1 MMTSKVEIILQNTPF
16 PGADQQIGGHHVI
29 ESMVDVQG
37 KNWAVYLRGKLSQA
51 QVKSALSSMTNTHF
65 ALPVQDEF
73 SLISF
78 KPKGMTHART
88 NPPGDVTVV
97 RGHMYYARPNPI
109 SKTDFHQEMDE
120 MLIDNPEK
128 HFTKYTVKN
137 TDQLHQRLWKG
148 VSYAGESYGWKKGD
162 ELWHRR
168 ASFIMPKIK
177 INKALKGATMFYHTH
192 PSKDEPSLTSADDIQ
207 FYLDLHFAWGIKSFY
222 TVMKHK
228 LDHFTITS
236 KPGGA
241 EKYLRMEEDAF
252 IDTVDG
258 MIGKGEEVAK
268 KEVGEDRPEVEFQN
282 RITKEMVDLFNKK
295 FKSIAKISF
304 RPKAKNPASKLARKS
319 SNNPIAALV
328 NPAPNPPIKVK
339 DQYVAKA
346 LDELKGLDY
355 AHEHYGADEYGHTM
369 YVYWWL
375 KHHLAPTPKQPKG
388 RLYKLNEYG
397 LDSDTRKKLRNYLS
411 QSIIGNYNYMDAVY
425 LLALYH
431 DIAKLREKGVKEP
444 GWEIGAE
451 MFRKEIG
458 PELNLPEKLTEDLA
472 FLFDTDLGRKGITD
486 EDFLTQSGDYY
497 GASKLVQMADM
508 ITHHPTMYTKKGGEA
523 YKQEAMVN
531 MVNQLRVFLDHHHI
545 IQNPPPQV
553 NTLQWVASYD
563 IDLAYEEAEELL
575 GEFHQSVI
583 PDNDGKTKQ
592 ADDQSSGGHIYY
604 MRFNNT
610 VIPGLTRTFKAN
622 LALSTGKL
630 TVYIGSPTPD
640 DLGKKAANDIY
651 QLVGSRLKE
660 SYPEIDIEEIEPETI
675 VNPRHANKIQIISIS
690 GPSGGGKS
698 TVLHYLHKHI
708 PNSSI
713 PPTYTTRPRRRS
725 DGADR
730 KFVSRTQFNAMLKRG
745 EFVEWDT
752 SGKHFYGR
760 RFKDFLGNVAIIEVS
775 LQGKKHYEKRF
786 ANVFSIYLD
795 PDPSLTEEERAKA
808 IFRRGGVTKEGA
820 KQRAKKATE
829 TVKRSKKMQ
838 FDLRVTM
845 MKGKYHE
852 GAKKVL
858 SEVPLV
864 NDSHEGGF
872 IPLSDLIGITREE
885 QEEADRRLAEEKARI
900 RQEEEEEAERRRK
913 EIEEYERRFKQT
925 SLPIDEEDAYRDLHD
940 DTPWANPKDL
950 FDWFED
956 WAKLI
961 NMKNKELKAFLDSDW
976 GKVAGLSPEE
986 AKKLGINSGRT
997 SGRRILKMRKKL
1009 GLGGPK
1015 DYIKGPRHLE
1025 EMWEVALKKWT
1036 GPASKKGTDWYW
1048 CTRQV
1053 RFNKRFM
1060 GDNFGERKGPLV
1072 KKQKTQNQPSRRL
1085 LSLWVWGHDPW
1096 RYARKNGIERMP
1108 KCPDVPWVGRT
1119 EKIKYGKIEVI
1130 PGPRKNP
1137 SKVTVESI
1145 THRQVPVTLRRKT
1158 FQVDELMAPL
1168 LIHLW
1173 DNGVQT
1179 LFSCQGESF
1188 DDPVGDLNPY
1198 IEKRF
1203 KETGEVQEPT
1213 PGWTNGYILM
1223 SDGYDYVAHRLRHL
1237 LWNEGGTGEISTFET
1252 HAAYKNGAEVWLES
1266 DYHQWGKMEYPSE
1279 SLSVHWRGR
1288 PDYEN
1293 LRHIYD
1299 AFGLKFPEVKKN
1311 PGSIEVSHY
1320 EDPVQEE
1327 GYPGIMQRIDLH
1339 ENGENIGYLIWWN
1352 DSKDKVW
1359 IHHLR
1364 VLPEH
1369 RKKGLGLLLI
1379 DELRKRPEAKG
1390 KKIHLHAPLRGGPRD
1405 WTVKW
1410 YERLGFKPIDEDSNE
1425 MVLQN
1430 PPSRSDQFTK
1440 QDIIWTGNLEEGLS
1454 ANLLKAIKKLRHQNR
1469 EYFGYANYDTLWSHT
1484 NFEPTSTGMFEDY
1497 EDKKKFIKDNGII
1510 FSFHTHPI
1518 RYLESVLG
1526 RNKWS
1531 RWSDVPS
1538 PADYAYALNQRMVY
1552 GIQCE
1557 IISTQHGFFI
1567 IEVIPKKG
1575 SSSKYTQKMFEH
1587 DVTVAG
1593 EVWDYE
1599 NVWDKYG
1606 RVLTPGQHAKD
1617 TVKEVNK
1624 RTKGANFKVTFYDDP
1639 IIAVKWKPHKEN
1651 KDWVS
1656 FDKPI
1661 RVNPHYTPP
1670 PNVAMFPGEMPQ
1682 GPAALYQ
1689 QTISISQL
1697 NPPKPIT
1704 VMLNR
1709 IDVGLP
1715 YSEED
1720 EAGEFIALNF
1730 HPDYIPALHEAAG
1743 VKMAKESEALPGSE
1757 IGYFNDGIFINIENV
1772 GKIPIDWKLARLVEA
1787 LNNKHGIRTMGSDQG
1802 GFDRHTKFQGGEWTY
1817 HPVFYGFISCDKD
1830 SMEKLVELFGDIPG
1844 FEVGPDEYFPNLGKT
1859 MKFSNPPRS
1868 KPFPWNKER
1877 VKLSPLKTM
1886 KRAKATYKAWKEG
1899 KPIGFSATTS
1909 LKSMGK
1915 IPRASGKYKLGDK
1928 YVRINSPKKLDLGA
1942 IQQTYDSSLAD
1953 IEKYLAE
1960 RQEILDLLVEET
1972 DEAIRNGYMAM
1983 VEEYDKLIAS
1993 ATDIMQRMEYLATQI
2008 APSDSSYRVNPNHCP
2023 IEAEAR
2029 RAATDPSF
2037 KHHEWYIEHH
2047 LDYVM
2052 AIAKAIVKSDE
2063 EEDQQLIHDMVWM
2076 HDYPK
2081 MMGDKDNYELVRELV
2096 SKHRSER
2103 YTDRLMNQLR
2113 WMEAIKSPDWNGRA
2127 TTIAAVMST
2136 ADALAH
2142 YYGPFFQIF
2151 HDENP
2156 DTPIAELKKKNRA
2169 KLEKDKRKLRAGP
2182 RRTALD
2188 NVKLKYKGR
2197 KVKVVG
2203 NEHIAELIE
2212 RKNPVRDP
2220 TPYTM
2225 TVRHEIGTRE
2235 GPYGHVIEDG
2245 KLEDLRLAEII
2256 TVDTVR
2262 EPDTNKFL
2270 LTLYEDWKKAAEELG
2285 EAPDPIRNGGAFAA
2299 LIKLVNNTRYSPKNE
2314 MFDKALDVKE
2324 EMVGQTWTLDKIDEY
2339 GGICRHQ
2346 ALVNAWILER
2356 ALKEGRL
2363 SGKVFY
2369 EKGYGHAWAVYRLS
2383 SWEEWMN
2390 KPDSELTLEEI
2401 KKKGKSEVIIDSAQ
2415 DMWDYRYDAN
2425 KVGYQSEDGKYY
2437 IYEQAV
2443 KEVGPDGKPT
2453 GRIHVRE
2460 VRSNPRTKKGRK
2472 FPSKYLKGLTPT
2484 EKAIARYE
2492 IDRGYEYDMDD
2503 PAAYKDWRSDIKAKA
2518 RGLKTVPS
2526 KWRNKFA
2533 KKYGPLKKGYDF
2545 LDRMAKT
2552 TGVKR
2557 KYLKKIQDKGLA
2569 AWRVGHRP
2577 GVTPM
2582 QWARGRVY
2590 AFVMAAPSSTGPGK
2604 PDHKL
2609 AVEAG
2614 VR

>member
-16 PGADQQIGGHHVI
+16 PGAGQQIGGHHVI

-51 QVKSALSSMTNTHF
+51 QVKSALATMTNTHF

-109 SKTDFHQEMDE
+109 SPSDFDKEMDE

-128 HFTKYTVKN
+128 YFTKYTIKN
-137 TDQLHQRLWKG
+137 PEGLHERLWKG
-148 VSYAGESYGWKKGD
+148 VSYAGESYGWKKGN

-207 FYLDLHFAWGIKSFY
+207 FYLDLHFRWGIKSFY

-228 LDHFTITS
+228 LDHFTITG
-236 KPGGA
+236 KKGGK
-241 EKYLRMEEDAF
+241 EKYLRMDEDAF
-252 IDTVDG
+252 IDAVDG
-258 MIGKGEEVAK
+258 LIEKGEEVAK

-411 QSIIGNYNYMDAVY
+411 QSIIGNYTYMDAVY

-497 GASKLVQMADM
+497 GATKLVQMADM

-531 MVNQLRVFLDHHHI
+531 MINQLRVFLDHHHI

-553 NTLQWVASYD
+553 NTLQWVAGYD
-563 IDLAYEEAEELL
+563 IDLAYEEADELL

-630 TVYIGSPTPD
+630 TVYVGSPTPD
-640 DLGKKAANDIY
+640 DLGKKVANDIY
-651 QLVGSRLKE
+651 QLVGGRLKE
-660 SYPEIDIEEIEPETI
+660 SYPEIEIEEMEPETI

-752 SGKHFYGR
+752 SGRHFYGR

-786 ANVFSIYLD
+786 ANVFSVYLD
-795 PDPSLTEEERAKA
+795 PDPSITEEARAKA

-845 MKGKYHE
+845 MKGKYNE
-852 GAKKVL
+852 SAKKVL
-858 SEVPLV
+858 SEIPLV
-864 NDSHEGGF
+864 NDNHGRF
-872 IPLSDLIGITREE
+872 IPLSDLIGITPE
-885 QEEADRRLAEEKARI
+885 QQAENDRRLAEEKERI
-900 RQEEEEEAERRRK
+900 RKEEEEEAKRK
-913 EIEEYERRFKQT
+913 AEELEKYLARFTQT
-925 SLPIDEEDAYRDLHD
+925 SLPIDTEDAYRDLHD

-1137 SKVTVESI
+1137 
-1145 THRQVPVTLRRKT
+1145 
-1158 FQVDELMAPL
+1158 
-1168 LIHLW
+1168 
-1173 DNGVQT
+1173 
-1179 LFSCQGESF
+1179 
-1188 DDPVGDLNPY
+1188 
-1198 IEKRF
+1198 
-1203 KETGEVQEPT
+1203 
-1213 PGWTNGYILM
+1213 
-1223 SDGYDYVAHRLRHL
+1223 
-1237 LWNEGGTGEISTFET
+1237 
-1252 HAAYKNGAEVWLES
+1252 
-1266 DYHQWGKMEYPSE
+1266 
-1279 SLSVHWRGR
+1279 
-1288 PDYEN
+1288 
-1293 LRHIYD
+1293 
-1299 AFGLKFPEVKKN
+1299 
-1311 PGSIEVSHY
+1311 
-1320 EDPVQEE
+1320 
-1327 GYPGIMQRIDLH
+1327 
-1339 ENGENIGYLIWWN
+1339 
-1352 DSKDKVW
+1352 
-1359 IHHLR
+1359 
-1364 VLPEH
+1364 
-1369 RKKGLGLLLI
+1369 
-1379 DELRKRPEAKG
+1379 
-1390 KKIHLHAPLRGGPRD
+1390 
-1405 WTVKW
+1405 
-1410 YERLGFKPIDEDSNE
+1410 
-1425 MVLQN
+1425 
-1430 PPSRSDQFTK
+1430 PSRADQFTK
-1440 QDIIWTGNLEEGLS
+1440 QDIVWTGKLEKGLS

-1469 EYFGYANYDTLWSHT
+1469 EYYGFANNDTLWSHT
-1484 NFEPTSTGMFEDY
+1484 NFEPTSAGIFEDH
-1497 EDKKKFIKDNGII
+1497 EDKKKFMKDNGII

-1531 RWSDVPS
+1531 RFSDVPS
-1538 PADYAYALNQRMVY
+1538 PPDYAYALAHRVIY
-1552 GIQCE
+1552 GIKCE
-1557 IISTQHGFFI
+1557 IVSTQHGFFI
-1567 IEVIPKKG
+1567 IEALPKKK
-1575 SSSKYTQKMFEH
+1575 SFSNYTQEIFEH
-1587 DVTVAG
+1587 DKDAAK
-1593 EVWDYE
+1593 EVWNYE
-1599 NVWDKYG
+1599 NVWERYG
-1606 RVLTPGQHAKD
+1606 HVLTPGQHAQD
-1617 TVKEVNK
+1617 TVKEINK
-1624 RTKGANFKVTFYDDP
+1624 RTKLVKFKVTFYDDP
-1639 IIAVKWKPHKEN
+1639 IIAVKWKPHKE
-1651 KDWVS
+1651 KEGWVS

-1697 NPPKPIT
+1697 
-1704 VMLNR
+1704 
-1709 IDVGLP
+1709 
-1715 YSEED
+1715 
-1720 EAGEFIALNF
+1720 
-1730 HPDYIPALHEAAG
+1730 
-1743 VKMAKESEALPGSE
+1743 
-1757 IGYFNDGIFINIENV
+1757 
-1772 GKIPIDWKLARLVEA
+1772 
-1787 LNNKHGIRTMGSDQG
+1787 
-1802 GFDRHTKFQGGEWTY
+1802 
-1817 HPVFYGFISCDKD
+1817 
-1830 SMEKLVELFGDIPG
+1830 
-1844 FEVGPDEYFPNLGKT
+1844 
-1859 MKFSNPPRS
+1859 NPPRS

-1915 IPRASGKYKLGDK
+1915 IPRASGKYELGDK
-1928 YVRINSPKKLDLGA
+1928 YVRINPSEKLDLTEV
-1942 IQQTYDSSLAD
+1942 QQLYDESLAD
-1953 IEKYLAE
+1953 LEKYLAE
-1960 RQEILDLLVEET
+1960 RQEIRDLLVLEE
-1972 DEAIRNGYMAM
+1972 DEKFRAGYKALIA
-1983 VEEYDKLIAS
+1983 EYDGFIAS
-1993 ATDIMQRMEYLATQI
+1993 AIDTMKKMEYLATQI
-2008 APSDSSYRVNPNHCP
+2008 APSDPTYR
-2023 IEAEAR
+2023 A
-2029 RAATDPSF
+2029 
-2037 KHHEWYIEHH
+2037 
-2047 LDYVM
+2047 
-2052 AIAKAIVKSDE
+2052 
-2063 EEDQQLIHDMVWM
+2063 
-2076 HDYPK
+2076 
-2081 MMGDKDNYELVRELV
+2081 
-2096 SKHRSER
+2096 
-2103 YTDRLMNQLR
+2103 
-2113 WMEAIKSPDWNGRA
+2113 
-2127 TTIAAVMST
+2127 
-2136 ADALAH
+2136 
-2142 YYGPFFQIF
+2142 
-2151 HDENP
+2151 
-2156 DTPIAELKKKNRA
+2156 
-2169 KLEKDKRKLRAGP
+2169 
-2182 RRTALD
+2182 
-2188 NVKLKYKGR
+2188 
-2197 KVKVVG
+2197 
-2203 NEHIAELIE
+2203 
-2212 RKNPVRDP
+2212 NPVRPP

-2225 TVRHEIGTRE
+2225 MERHEIGTLE
-2235 GPYGHVIEDG
+2235 GPHGHVIEGG
-2245 KLEDLRLAEII
+2245 KLEDLGLQEII

-2270 LTLYEDWKKAAEELG
+2270 LGLYEDWKKSAKELG
-2285 EAPDPIRNGGAFAA
+2285 KGADPIREGGAFKA
-2299 LIKLVNNTRYSPKNE
+2299 LKALVNNTRYRPQDE
-2314 MFDKALDVKE
+2314 MFDEALNAKE

-2356 ALKEGRL
+2356 ALKEGLL

-2369 EKGYGHAWAVYRLS
+2369 ETGAGHAWTVYRQS
-2383 SWEEWMN
+2383 DE
-2390 KPDSELTLEEI
+2390 K
-2401 KKKGKSEVIIDSAQ
+2401 EVIIDSAQ
-2415 DMWDYRYDAN
+2415 NTWKYRDDAN
-2425 KVGYQSEDGKYY
+2425 KVGYE
-2437 IYEQAV
+2437 
-2443 KEVGPDGKPT
+2443 GPDGQYYVYKQAVEMPD
-2453 GRIHVRE
+2453 GKIKVE
-2460 VRSNPRTKKGRK
+2460 LVRSNPPEEHIHWDEYHSHMADYHVDERQN
-2472 FPSKYLKGLTPT
+2472 PMAP
-2484 EKAIARYE
+2484 
-2492 IDRGYEYDMDD
+2492 GYQSYGWTTQ
-2503 PAAYKDWRSDIKAKA
+2503 DWRSIKVNSKGDIDYSEKCGAEGTRTKSGKPRLCLPAPVIRSLMKTESGKEVLRKQA
-2518 RGLKTVPS
+2518 RKKL
-2526 KWRNKFA
+2526 RA
-2533 KKYGPLKKGYDF
+2533 KKGERVPWHPRIKK
-2545 LDRMAKT
+2545 LHKKLEERTPEDR
-2552 TGVKR
+2552 
-2557 KYLKKIQDKGLA
+2557 
-2569 AWRVGHRP
+2569 
-2577 GVTPM
+2577 
-2582 QWARGRVY
+2582 
-2590 AFVMAAPSSTGPGK
+2590 
-2604 PDHKL
+2604 
-2609 AVEAG
+2609 
-2614 VR
+2614 

>member
-16 PGADQQIGGHHVI
+16 PGAGQQIGGHHVI

-51 QVKSALSSMTNTHF
+51 QVKSALASMTNTHF

-137 TDQLHQRLWKG
+137 IDQLHQRLWKG

-486 EDFLTQSGDYY
+486 EEFLTQSGDYY

-523 YKQEAMVN
+523 YKQEAMVS
-531 MVNQLRVFLDHHHI
+531 MINQLRTFLDHHYV

-563 IDLAYEEAEELL
+563 IELAYEEAEELL

-592 ADDQSSGGHIYY
+592 SDDESSGGHLYY

-630 TVYIGSPTPD
+630 TVYVGSPTPD

-660 SYPEIDIEEIEPETI
+660 SYPEIEIEEIEPETI

-698 TVLHYLHKHI
+698 TVLRHLHKHI

-730 KFVSRTQFNAMLKRG
+730 KFVSQSQFKAMLKRG
-745 EFVEWDT
+745 EFVEYT
-752 SGKHFYGR
+752 ISGNGHYYGR

-786 ANVFSIYLD
+786 ANVFSVYLD
-795 PDPSLTEEERAKA
+795 PDPTITEEERAKA
-808 IFRRGGVTKEGA
+808 IFRRGGLTKEEA
-820 KQRAKKATE
+820 KRRAKKATE

-845 MKGKYHE
+845 MKGKYEE

-864 NDSHEGGF
+864 NSSHKLDIGISEEEQKKF
-872 IPLSDLIGITREE
+872 DDALAAEKERIRKEEAEEAARQKEWRESLVPIPLDVGITLEE
-885 QEEADRRLAEEKARI
+885 QEAAARLRAQEKELLAEEERRAAEAVQHGRLDVGITPEEQARYDELLAAEKERI
-900 RQEEEEEAERRRK
+900 RQEEEEEK
-913 EIEEYERRFKQT
+913 N
-925 SLPIDEEDAYRDLHD
+925 
-940 DTPWANPKDL
+940 NPKDL

-961 NMKNKELKAFLDSDW
+961 NMKNKELQAFLDSDW

-1137 SKVTVESI
+1137 
-1145 THRQVPVTLRRKT
+1145 PVTSTWGDSKSVVLDENLQYKPYTGNTKLPFRLSYQLTKNLRS
-1158 FQVDELMAPL
+1158 L
-1168 LIHLW
+1168 LARDREYAGFVK
-1173 DNGVQT
+1173 DNKMHYGTSFGVRGVRVRY
-1179 LFSCQGESF
+1179 S
-1188 DDPVGDLNPY
+1188 PY
-1198 IEKRF
+1198 
-1203 KETGEVQEPT
+1203 
-1213 PGWTNGYILM
+1213 L
-1223 SDGYDYVAHRLRHL
+1223 S
-1237 LWNEGGTGEISTFET
+1237 
-1252 HAAYKNGAEVWLES
+1252 GAEFV
-1266 DYHQWGKMEYPSE
+1266 
-1279 SLSVHWRGR
+1279 
-1288 PDYEN
+1288 
-1293 LRHIYD
+1293 
-1299 AFGLKFPEVKKN
+1299 
-1311 PGSIEVSHY
+1311 
-1320 EDPVQEE
+1320 
-1327 GYPGIMQRIDLH
+1327 
-1339 ENGENIGYLIWWN
+1339 
-1352 DSKDKVW
+1352 
-1359 IHHLR
+1359 
-1364 VLPEH
+1364 
-1369 RKKGLGLLLI
+1369 
-1379 DELRKRPEAKG
+1379 
-1390 KKIHLHAPLRGGPRD
+1390 
-1405 WTVKW
+1405 
-1410 YERLGFKPIDEDSNE
+1410 
-1425 MVLQN
+1425 
-1430 PPSRSDQFTK
+1430 
-1440 QDIIWTGNLEEGLS
+1440 
-1454 ANLLKAIKKLRHQNR
+1454 
-1469 EYFGYANYDTLWSHT
+1469 
-1484 NFEPTSTGMFEDY
+1484 
-1497 EDKKKFIKDNGII
+1497 
-1510 FSFHTHPI
+1510 FHTHPI
-1518 RYLESVLG
+1518 GFRKGVIGTVSPQDLMMSCSSRMFYGVEWHLVVQNRGINMIRTSLREDSDLYKTMIAGNKEKWKSKKINNKFDKLYDAEMEVIENLYNPKKKYRKHLVEKELGIPHPNWNSYTELQEEGAMINTANKFMKAFTFDMWYLEVPSIHWDWTKEMTESYPLDDS
-1526 RNKWS
+1526 KF
-1531 RWSDVPS
+1531 SDV
-1538 PADYAYALNQRMVY
+1538 ANW
-1552 GIQCE
+1552 I
-1557 IISTQHGFFI
+1557 
-1567 IEVIPKKG
+1567 
-1575 SSSKYTQKMFEH
+1575 
-1587 DVTVAG
+1587 
-1593 EVWDYE
+1593 
-1599 NVWDKYG
+1599 
-1606 RVLTPGQHAKD
+1606 
-1617 TVKEVNK
+1617 K
-1624 RTKGANFKVTFYDDP
+1624 RP
-1639 IIAVKWKPHKEN
+1639 RQ
-1651 KDWVS
+1651 
-1656 FDKPI
+1656 I

-1697 NPPKPIT
+1697 NPP
-1704 VMLNR
+1704 
-1709 IDVGLP
+1709 
-1715 YSEED
+1715 
-1720 EAGEFIALNF
+1720 
-1730 HPDYIPALHEAAG
+1730 
-1743 VKMAKESEALPGSE
+1743 
-1757 IGYFNDGIFINIENV
+1757 
-1772 GKIPIDWKLARLVEA
+1772 
-1787 LNNKHGIRTMGSDQG
+1787 
-1802 GFDRHTKFQGGEWTY
+1802 
-1817 HPVFYGFISCDKD
+1817 
-1830 SMEKLVELFGDIPG
+1830 
-1844 FEVGPDEYFPNLGKT
+1844 
-1859 MKFSNPPRS
+1859 RS

-1877 VKLSPLKTM
+1877 VKRSPLKTM

-1915 IPRASGKYKLGDK
+1915 IPRASGKYELGDK
-1928 YVRINSPKKLDLGA
+1928 YVRIN
-1942 IQQTYDSSLAD
+1942 
-1953 IEKYLAE
+1953 
-1960 RQEILDLLVEET
+1960 
-1972 DEAIRNGYMAM
+1972 
-1983 VEEYDKLIAS
+1983 
-1993 ATDIMQRMEYLATQI
+1993 
-2008 APSDSSYRVNPNHCP
+2008 
-2023 IEAEAR
+2023 
-2029 RAATDPSF
+2029 
-2037 KHHEWYIEHH
+2037 
-2047 LDYVM
+2047 
-2052 AIAKAIVKSDE
+2052 
-2063 EEDQQLIHDMVWM
+2063 
-2076 HDYPK
+2076 
-2081 MMGDKDNYELVRELV
+2081 
-2096 SKHRSER
+2096 
-2103 YTDRLMNQLR
+2103 
-2113 WMEAIKSPDWNGRA
+2113 
-2127 TTIAAVMST
+2127 
-2136 ADALAH
+2136 
-2142 YYGPFFQIF
+2142 
-2151 HDENP
+2151 
-2156 DTPIAELKKKNRA
+2156 
-2169 KLEKDKRKLRAGP
+2169 
-2182 RRTALD
+2182 
-2188 NVKLKYKGR
+2188 
-2197 KVKVVG
+2197 
-2203 NEHIAELIE
+2203 
-2212 RKNPVRDP
+2212 PVRAP

-2225 TVRHEIGTRE
+2225 MERHEIGTLE
-2235 GPYGHVIEDG
+2235 GPHGHVIEGG
-2245 KLEDLRLAEII
+2245 KLEDLGLQEII

-2270 LTLYEDWKKAAEELG
+2270 LGLYEDWKKSAKELG
-2285 EAPDPIRNGGAFAA
+2285 KGADPIREGGAFKA
-2299 LIKLVNNTRYSPKNE
+2299 LKALVNNTRYRPQDE
-2314 MFDKALDVKE
+2314 MFDEALSAKE
-2324 EMVGQTWTLDKIDEY
+2324 EMIGQTWTLDKIDEY

-2369 EKGYGHAWAVYRLS
+2369 ETGAGHAWTVYRQS
-2383 SWEEWMN
+2383 
-2390 KPDSELTLEEI
+2390 D
-2401 KKKGKSEVIIDSAQ
+2401 GKEVIIDSAQ
-2415 DMWDYRYDAN
+2415 NTWKYRDDAN
-2425 KVGYQSEDGKYY
+2425 KVGYQGSDGRHY

-2443 KEVGPDGKPT
+2443 ERPDGK
-2453 GRIHVRE
+2453 IEVHL

-2492 IDRGYEYDMDD
+2492 IDRGYEYSMDD

-2552 TGVKR
+2552 TGIKR

>member
-16 PGADQQIGGHHVI
+16 PGAGQQIGGHHVI

-411 QSIIGNYNYMDAVY
+411 QPIIGNYNYMDAVY

-486 EDFLTQSGDYY
+486 EEFLTQSGDYY

-531 MVNQLRVFLDHHHI
+531 MINQLRVFLDHHHI

-553 NTLQWVASYD
+553 LTLKWVADFGLED
-563 IDLAYEEAEELL
+563 IAYEEAEELL

-583 PDNDGKTKQ
+583 PDSDGKTKQ
-592 ADDQSSGGHIYY
+592 RDDRSSGGHLYRL
-604 MRFNNT
+604 RFNSS
-610 VIPGLTRTFKAN
+610 VVPGLSRYYAGS
-622 LALSTGKL
+622 LSLSSSKLLIDVGKP
-630 TVYIGSPTPD
+630 VPD
-640 DLGKKAANDIY
+640 DLGKKDADAIY
-651 QLVGSRLKE
+651 RAVGERLRE
-660 SYPEIDIEEIEPETI
+660 SYPEVVIDEVEPETI

-752 SGKHFYGR
+752 SGRHFYGR

-786 ANVFSIYLD
+786 ANVFSVYLD
-795 PDPSLTEEERAKA
+795 PDPSVTEEERAKA

-845 MKGKYHE
+845 MKGKYNE

-885 QEEADRRLAEEKARI
+885 QDEADRRLAAEKERI
-900 RQEEEEEAERRRK
+900 RREEEEEEERRRK

-1137 SKVTVESI
+1137 
-1145 THRQVPVTLRRKT
+1145 
-1158 FQVDELMAPL
+1158 
-1168 LIHLW
+1168 
-1173 DNGVQT
+1173 
-1179 LFSCQGESF
+1179 
-1188 DDPVGDLNPY
+1188 
-1198 IEKRF
+1198 
-1203 KETGEVQEPT
+1203 
-1213 PGWTNGYILM
+1213 
-1223 SDGYDYVAHRLRHL
+1223 
-1237 LWNEGGTGEISTFET
+1237 
-1252 HAAYKNGAEVWLES
+1252 
-1266 DYHQWGKMEYPSE
+1266 
-1279 SLSVHWRGR
+1279 
-1288 PDYEN
+1288 
-1293 LRHIYD
+1293 
-1299 AFGLKFPEVKKN
+1299 
-1311 PGSIEVSHY
+1311 
-1320 EDPVQEE
+1320 
-1327 GYPGIMQRIDLH
+1327 
-1339 ENGENIGYLIWWN
+1339 
-1352 DSKDKVW
+1352 
-1359 IHHLR
+1359 
-1364 VLPEH
+1364 
-1369 RKKGLGLLLI
+1369 
-1379 DELRKRPEAKG
+1379 
-1390 KKIHLHAPLRGGPRD
+1390 
-1405 WTVKW
+1405 
-1410 YERLGFKPIDEDSNE
+1410 
-1425 MVLQN
+1425 
-1430 PPSRSDQFTK
+1430 PSRSDQFTK
-1440 QDIIWTGNLEEGLS
+1440 QDIIWTGNLEKGLS

-1469 EYFGYANYDTLWSHT
+1469 EYYGFANNDTLWSHT
-1484 NFEPTSTGMFEDY
+1484 NFEPTSAGMFEDQ
-1497 EDKKKFIKDNGII
+1497 EDREKFMKDNGII
-1510 FSFHTHPI
+1510 YGFHTHPV
-1518 RYLESVLG
+1518 RYLDSVFG
-1526 RNKWS
+1526 GINKWA

-1538 PADYAYALNQRMVY
+1538 PSDYATHLVERAFY
-1552 GIQCE
+1552 GLQAE
-1557 IISTQHGFFI
+1557 IVCTQHGFFI
-1567 IEVIPKKG
+1567 IDLVKKKGAPKKLTMKLLENDIQAAKDAWEG
-1575 SSSKYTQKMFEH
+1575 KE
-1587 DVTVAG
+1587 TV
-1593 EVWDYE
+1593 ETY
-1599 NVWDKYG
+1599 
-1606 RVLTPGQHAKD
+1606 VLTPGQHARA
-1617 TVKEVNK
+1617 TVKAINSK
-1624 RTKGANFKVTFYDDP
+1624 TKFYNFRVKFYDDP
-1639 IIAVKWKPHKEN
+1639 IIGVKWKPHEEKEG
-1651 KDWVS
+1651 WVK
-1656 FDKPI
+1656 FDK
-1661 RVNPHYTPP
+1661 RVKVNPHYTPP

-1697 NPPKPIT
+1697 NPPRPIT

-1802 GFDRHTKFQGGEWTY
+1802 GFDRYTKFRGGEWNY

-1830 SMEKLVELFGDIPG
+1830 SMEKLIELFGDIPG

-1877 VKLSPLKTM
+1877 VKRSPLKTM

-1953 IEKYLAE
+1953 IERYLAE

-1972 DEAIRNGYMAM
+1972 DEAIRNSYMAM

-2008 APSDSSYRVNPNHCP
+2008 APSDSSYRVNPV
-2023 IEAEAR
+2023 
-2029 RAATDPSF
+2029 RA
-2037 KHHEWYIEHH
+2037 
-2047 LDYVM
+2047 
-2052 AIAKAIVKSDE
+2052 
-2063 EEDQQLIHDMVWM
+2063 
-2076 HDYPK
+2076 
-2081 MMGDKDNYELVRELV
+2081 
-2096 SKHRSER
+2096 
-2103 YTDRLMNQLR
+2103 
-2113 WMEAIKSPDWNGRA
+2113 
-2127 TTIAAVMST
+2127 
-2136 ADALAH
+2136 
-2142 YYGPFFQIF
+2142 
-2151 HDENP
+2151 
-2156 DTPIAELKKKNRA
+2156 
-2169 KLEKDKRKLRAGP
+2169 
-2182 RRTALD
+2182 
-2188 NVKLKYKGR
+2188 
-2197 KVKVVG
+2197 
-2203 NEHIAELIE
+2203 
-2212 RKNPVRDP
+2212 P

-2225 TVRHEIGTRE
+2225 MVRHEIGTLE
-2235 GPYGHVIEDG
+2235 GPHGHVIEGG
-2245 KLEDLRLAEII
+2245 KLEDLGLQEII
-2256 TVDTVR
+2256 TVDTVK

-2270 LTLYEDWKKAAEELG
+2270 LGLYEDWKKSAKELG
-2285 EAPDPIRNGGAFAA
+2285 KGNDPIRNGGAFKA
-2299 LIKLVNNTRYSPKNE
+2299 LKILVNNTRYRPQDE
-2314 MFDKALDVKE
+2314 MFDEALGAKE

-2356 ALKEGRL
+2356 ALKEGHL

-2369 EKGYGHAWAVYRLS
+2369 ETGAGHAWTVYRQS
-2383 SWEEWMN
+2383 DG
-2390 KPDSELTLEEI
+2390 KEI
-2401 KKKGKSEVIIDSAQ
+2401 IIDSAQ
-2415 DMWDYRYDAN
+2415 NTWKYRDDAN
-2425 KVGYQSEDGKYY
+2425 KVGYEGPDGQYY
-2437 IYEQAV
+2437 VYEQAV
-2443 KEVGPDGKPT
+2443 ERPDGK
-2453 GRIHVRE
+2453 IDVHL
-2460 VRSNPRTKKGRK
+2460 VRSNPMA
-2472 FPSKYLKGLTPT
+2472 P
-2484 EKAIARYE
+2484 
-2492 IDRGYEYDMDD
+2492 GYQSYGWTTQ
-2503 PAAYKDWRSDIKAKA
+2503 DWRSIKVNNKGDIDYSEKCGAEGTRTKSGKPRLCLPAPVIRSLMKSESGKEVLRQQA
-2518 RGLKTVPS
+2518 RKKL
-2526 KWRNKFA
+2526 RA
-2533 KKYGPLKKGYDF
+2533 KKGEKVPWHPRIKK
-2545 LDRMAKT
+2545 LHKKLEEITPEDR
-2552 TGVKR
+2552 
-2557 KYLKKIQDKGLA
+2557 
-2569 AWRVGHRP
+2569 
-2577 GVTPM
+2577 
-2582 QWARGRVY
+2582 
-2590 AFVMAAPSSTGPGK
+2590 
-2604 PDHKL
+2604 
-2609 AVEAG
+2609 
-2614 VR
+2614 